1 MKICI
6 RKIYCNT
13 CRTLVSCQEKR
24 NDHDIQ
30 VSCSRCNTILYTW
43 NTIRWMRGGS
53 LPGKATPAAARAAK
67 APAGG
72 KAGKAAPAGGKAA
85 QTAPAGK
92 TAKSAPVVGKT
103 AKSAPSAGAAPRAS

>member
-43 NTIRWMRGGS
+43 NTVRWMRGGS
-53 LPGKATPAAARAAK
+53 LPGKTTPAAAKAAK
-67 APAGG
+67 
-72 KAGKAAPAGGKAA
+72 APAGGKAA